1 MADARPAPSPTER
14 SVPVV
19 LASASPRRRDL
30 LAALGVR
37 FEVRPADV
45 DETPRPNEDPR
56 ALAARLAAAKARAVA
71 QELARELAADAL
83 IVAAD
88 TVVTVDGD
96 ALGKPRD
103 AAENRSFL
111 RRLAGRPHRVH
122 TAHHLV
128 RGERRLARTVTT
140 EVVLRTL
147 SDDEIERWVAGGA
160 GADKAGGY
168 AIQDHGAVL
177 VGEIRGCYSNVIG
190 LSLPALVAA
199 AAELGAPLG

>member
-1 MADARPAPSPTER
+1 MVAAHPESAEPAESVESGR
-14 SVPVV
+14 AVPVV
-19 LASASPRRRDL
+19 LASGSPRRRDL
-30 LAALGVR
+30 LTALGTR

-45 DETPRPNEDPR
+45 DETPLPGEEPR
-56 ALAARLAAAKARAVA
+56 VLAARLAEAKARAVA
-71 QELARELAADAL
+71 VPDEAL
-83 IVAAD
+83 IIAAD
-88 TVVTVDGD
+88 TVVTLDGE

-103 AAENRSFL
+103 AEENRSFL
-111 RRLAGRPHRVH
+111 RRLAGRPHQVH
-122 TAHHLV
+122 TAHHLI
-128 RGERRLARTVTT
+128 RGGRSLAPIVTT

-147 SDDEIERWVAGGA
+147 SDGEIERWVARGEGS
-160 GADKAGGY
+160 DKAGGY